1 MTKLKCPLRV
11 PAFLVLVLA
20 ALSFVPGVSLVRS
33 AHAQGTTPVRIGS
46 KAFPESWI
54 LGEALASLAREGGDA
69 EVKHQSNLGGTDVV
83 YSALK
88 RGGANGG
95 VDVYPEYTGTIA
107 EAILK
112 APGKMTLPEIRQA
125 LEPRGFSIS
134 ESLGF
139 NDGYAIAVSE
149 AAAEK
154 YGLRR
159 VSDLA
164 AHPDLRLAFTHEF
177 LERKDG
183 WPGVAAHYGLQLKNV
198 AGIEHALAYEA
209 IRSGQI
215 DGMEIYTTDAQIARL
230 NVRVLE
236 DDKSFF
242 PRYDA
247 VMLYRLDLPQ
257 RAPKAFA
264 AMERLVGK
272 IDEPLMIR
280 ANGLVAL
287 EKKKQED
294 GAAFLL
300 GEALGA
306 AAAAEV
312 KSAPRESV
320 TASVLGNTARHLYLV
335 AVSLALAVLAGIP
348 LGILAAR
355 SQPVAAGTLGITG
368 VLQTIPSLALLA
380 FLIPLLGTGEKPA
393 LVALFLYSLLPI
405 VRNTYTGLTGIPPNL
420 LEAAEALGL
429 PPMARLARVTLPM
442 AAPSI
447 MAGIKTSAV
456 INVGTATLAALI
468 GAGGL
473 GDPIWRGIQTV
484 NTDLILQG
492 AVPAAVLALLVQGG
506 FDLLDRLIVPKG
518 LRLKPAGD

>member
-1 MTKLKCPLRV
+1 MTKLKCRFPLR
-11 PAFLVLVLA
+11 AFLWLLLALLPWLA
-20 ALSFVPGVSLVRS
+20 APHA
-33 AHAQGTTPVRIGS
+33 AHAQKSPAVRIGS

-54 LGEALASLAREGGDA
+54 LGEALASLARRGPNDD
-69 EVKHQSNLGGTDVV
+69 VKHLSNLGGTDVV

-95 VDVYPEYTGTIA
+95 VDIYPEYTGTIV

-112 APGKMTLPEIRQA
+112 SPKRMTVAEIREA
-125 LEPRGFSIS
+125 LKPLGMGIS
-134 ESLGF
+134 DSLGF
-139 NDGYAIAVSE
+139 NDGYAIAVSN

-154 YGLRR
+154 YNLRR
-159 VSDLA
+159 ISDLG
-164 AHPDLRLAFTHEF
+164 AHPELRMAFTHEF
-177 LERKDG
+177 MERKDG
-183 WPGVAAHYGLQLKNV
+183 WPGLAAHYGLNLKNV
-198 AGIEHALAYEA
+198 NGIEHALAYEA
-209 IRSGQI
+209 IRTGQI
-215 DGMEIYTTDAQIARL
+215 DGMEIYTTDAQIERL
-230 NVRVLE
+230 NVRILE

-247 VMLYRLDLPQ
+247 VLLYRLDLPQ
-257 RAPKAFA
+257 RAPQAFA
-264 AMERLVGK
+264 GMEGLVGK

-280 ANGLVAL
+280 ANALVAL

-294 GAAFLL
+294 GASLLLTEAF
-300 GEALGA
+300 GAGA
-306 AAAAEV
+306 AAGV
-312 KSAPRESV
+312 KAAPREGVWS
-320 TASVLGNTARHLYLV
+320 TVLGNTARHLYLV
-335 AVSLALAVLAGIP
+335 AVSLALAVIVGIP

-355 SQPVAAGTLGITG
+355 SRAVAGATLGITG

-380 FLIPLLGTGEKPA
+380 FLIPMLGTGEKPA

-405 VRNTYTGLTGIPPNL
+405 VRNTFTGLTGIPPNL

-429 PPMARLARVTLPM
+429 PPMARLMRVTLPM
-442 AAPSI
+442 ASPAI

-484 NTDLILQG
+484 NSELILQG
-492 AVPAAVLALLVQGG
+492 AVPAAVLALVVQGG
-506 FDLLDRLIVPKG
+506 FDLLDRLVVPRG
-518 LRLKPAGD
+518 LRLKPTGD